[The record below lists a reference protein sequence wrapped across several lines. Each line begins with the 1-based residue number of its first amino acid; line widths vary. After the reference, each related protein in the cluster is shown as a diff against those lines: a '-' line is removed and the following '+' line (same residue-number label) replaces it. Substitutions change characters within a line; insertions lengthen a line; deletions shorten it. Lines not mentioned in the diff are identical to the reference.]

1 MNYSEVPNRR
11 NTFFLAFGMEVVIPI
26 KVGMLTLHTYHNQQ
40 NGEGLESNLDWLD
53 ELRETALI

>member
-1 MNYSEVPNRR
+1 
-11 NTFFLAFGMEVVIPI
+11 MELVIPI
-26 KVGMLTLHTYHNQQ
+26 KVGMPKLHTYQNQQ

>member
-1 MNYSEVPNRR
+1 
-11 NTFFLAFGMEVVIPI
+11 MEVVIPI
-26 KVGMLTLHTYHNQQ
+26 KVGMLTLHTYQNQQ

>member
-1 MNYSEVPNRR
+1 
-11 NTFFLAFGMEVVIPI
+11 MEVVIPI